1 MKVRIGIG
9 IIVFFSVIAIIGPWL
24 NDLMGIGPWKIDYN
38 AISEPPSAGHLL
50 GTTSQGTDVLA
61 QMIAGTR
68 NSMVVGSVA
77 GVIGVILAVV
87 VGVTA
92 GFFGGKVDAVLSF
105 VTNMFLV
112 LPVLPLTLIVAGY
125 VQDTGPVTIAL
136 IIGLFGWAA
145 GARTLRA
152 QTLSLRGRDFVMAMR
167 MIGESKPRMIFV
179 EVLPHLAGWISAM
192 FLHLVLGAVLAEAGL
207 AFLGVS
213 SADTVSWGTVIDQA
227 RQVALLNG
235 MWWWFVPPGLCIALL
250 GTATGLVNFGIDEVM
265 NPRLRTADIK
275 AMRKALA

>member
-1 MKVRIGIG
+1 MKVRVGIG
-9 IIVFFSVIAIIGPWL
+9 IIAFFAVVAVVGPWL
-24 NDLMGIGPWKIDYN
+24 NDLMGIGPWKIDYD
-38 AISEPPSAGHLL
+38 AIGRPPGDGHLL

-61 QMIAGTR
+61 QVIAGTR
-68 NSMVVGSVA
+68 NSMVVGAVA
-77 GVIGVILAVV
+77 GVIGIVLAVV

-92 GFFGGKVDAVLSF
+92 GFFGGKVDALLSF
-105 VTNMFLV
+105 LTNMFLV

-125 VQDTGPVTIAL
+125 VQDTGPITIAL
-136 IIGLFGWAA
+136 IIGLFGWAP

-167 MIGESKPRMIFV
+167 MLGETKARLIFV

-207 AFLGVS
+207 AFLGIS
-213 SADTVSWGTVIDQA
+213 SADTVSWGTIIDQA

>member
-1 MKVRIGIG
+1 MKVRVGIG
-9 IIVFFSVIAIIGPWL
+9 IIAFFAVVAVAGPWL
-24 NDLMGIGPWKIDYN
+24 NDLMGIGPWKIDYD
-38 AISEPPSAGHLL
+38 AIAQPPGGGHLL

-61 QMIAGTR
+61 QVIAGTR
-68 NSMVVGSVA
+68 NSMVVGALA
-77 GVIGVILAVV
+77 GVIGIVLAVV

-92 GFFGGKVDAVLSF
+92 GFFGGKVDALLSF
-105 VTNMFLV
+105 LTNMFLV

-125 VQDTGPVTIAL
+125 VQDTGPITIAL
-136 IIGLFGWAA
+136 IIGLFGWAP

-167 MIGESKPRMIFV
+167 MLGETKARLIFV

-207 AFLGVS
+207 AFLGIS
-213 SADTVSWGTVIDQA
+213 SADTVSWGTIIDQA

>member
-1 MKVRIGIG
+1 MKVRVGIG
-9 IIVFFSVIAIIGPWL
+9 IIAFFAVVAIVGPWL
-24 NDLMGIGPWKIDYN
+24 NDLMGIGPWKIDYD
-38 AISEPPSAGHLL
+38 AIGSPPGGGHLL

-61 QMIAGTR
+61 QVIAGTR
-68 NSMVVGSVA
+68 NSMVVGAVA
-77 GVIGVILAVV
+77 GVIGIVLAVV

-92 GFFGGKVDAVLSF
+92 GFFGGKVDALLSF
-105 VTNMFLV
+105 LTNMFLV

-125 VQDTGPVTIAL
+125 VQDTGPITIAL
-136 IIGLFGWAA
+136 IIGLFGWAP

-167 MIGESKPRMIFV
+167 MLGETRTRLIFV

-207 AFLGVS
+207 AFLGIS
-213 SADTVSWGTVIDQA
+213 SADTVSWGTIIDQA

>member
-1 MKVRIGIG
+1 MKVRVGIG
-9 IIVFFSVIAIIGPWL
+9 IIAFFAVVAIVGPWL
-24 NDLMGIGPWKIDYN
+24 NDLMGIGPWKIDYD
-38 AISEPPSAGHLL
+38 AIGSPPDGGHLL

-61 QMIAGTR
+61 QVIAGTR
-68 NSMVVGSVA
+68 NSMVVGAVA
-77 GVIGVILAVV
+77 GVIGIVLAVV

-92 GFFGGKVDAVLSF
+92 GFFGGKVDALLSF
-105 VTNMFLV
+105 LTNMFLV

-125 VQDTGPVTIAL
+125 VQDTGPITIAL
-136 IIGLFGWAA
+136 IIGLFGWAP

-167 MIGESKPRMIFV
+167 MLGETRTRLIFV

-207 AFLGVS
+207 AFLGIS
-213 SADTVSWGTVIDQA
+213 SADTVSWGTIIDQA

>member
-9 IIVFFSVIAIIGPWL
+9 IIAFFAVIAIVGPWL
-24 NDLMGIGPWKIDYN
+24 NDLLGIGPWKIDYD
-38 AISEPPSAGHLL
+38 AISQAPSGDHLL

-77 GVIGVILAVV
+77 AVIGVVLAVV

-136 IIGLFGWAA
+136 IIGLFGWAP

-152 QTLSLRGRDFVMAMR
+152 QTLSLRRRDFVMAMR
-167 MIGESKPRMIFV
+167 MVGETKTRLIFV

-207 AFLGVS
+207 AFLGIS

-227 RQVALLNG
+227 RQVAMLNG

>member
-1 MKVRIGIG
+1 MKVRVGIG
-9 IIVFFSVIAIIGPWL
+9 IIVFFAVIAVIGPWL
-24 NDLMGIGPWKIDYN
+24 NDLMGIGPWKIDYD
-38 AISEPPSAGHLL
+38 AISQPPGGGHLL

-61 QMIAGTR
+61 QVIAGTR
-68 NSMVVGSVA
+68 NSMVVGAVA
-77 GVIGVILAVV
+77 GVIGIVLAVV

-92 GFFGGKVDAVLSF
+92 GFFGGKIDAVLSF
-105 VTNMFLV
+105 LTNMFLV

-125 VQDTGPVTIAL
+125 VQDTGPITIAL
-136 IIGLFGWAA
+136 IIGLFGWAP

-167 MIGESKPRMIFV
+167 MLGETKARLIFV

-207 AFLGVS
+207 AFLGIS
-213 SADTVSWGTVIDQA
+213 SADTVSWGTIIDQA